1 MRTRSKKKKHLHF
14 FHTFY
19 KIDPNYQKIE
29 MLFLDH
35 HILISSLSITLGPM
49 TVVTVWSYLPV
60 LGCMRNSSLKTFFN
74 LGRFLYSKSRL

>member
-1 MRTRSKKKKHLHF
+1 MRTRSLTGISKKKRHLHF

-49 TVVTVWSYLPV
+49 TEVTVALGYL
-60 LGCMRNSSLKTFFN
+60 GNSNFKN
-74 LGRFLYSKSRL
+74 LL